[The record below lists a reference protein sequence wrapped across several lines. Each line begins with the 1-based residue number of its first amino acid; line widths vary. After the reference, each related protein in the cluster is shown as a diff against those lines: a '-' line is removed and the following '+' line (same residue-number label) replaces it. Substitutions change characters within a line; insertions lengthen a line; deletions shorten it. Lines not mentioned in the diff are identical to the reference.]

1 MKRILLITGLIFLA
15 NCAAVSQNVVE
26 PVEQT
31 KEIEFLKSQLKIDQ
45 AVNHALTDSINLLN
59 RKVAAN
65 ADRISL
71 LRTDLSSM
79 KKTLDENNQELKQ
92 AIDSANENMGMI
104 QETTQAGFRK
114 HALFLGGFVFLTLLG
129 SLLLYYFL
137 HARIKR
143 GSSAINEIKN
153 VQKKIQEESLKL
165 DNKLLSIIEKETV
178 DSGTDLDHS
187 LVMKV
192 ADEVVRIEMNLSRM
206 DKNIKGYKQLAKAV
220 ERIKNNFIAQG
231 YEIVDMLG
239 TTYNEGMRINAD
251 FVINESLAEGSRI
264 ITSITKPQINYQGQ
278 MIQKAIV
285 TVSQNI

>member
-1 MKRILLITGLIFLA
+1 MKKILLITGLIFLA
-15 NCAAVSQNVVE
+15 NCVAVSQNAVE

-31 KEIEFLKSQLKIDQ
+31 KEIEFLKSQLKKEQ
-45 AVNHALTDSINLLN
+45 AVNHALTDSVNLLN

-65 ADRISL
+65 TDSISL

-79 KKTLDENNQELKQ
+79 KKSLDENNLELKQ
-92 AIDSANENMGMI
+92 AIGSANEHMGVM

-129 SLLLYYFL
+129 SLLLYRFL
-137 HARIKR
+137 RARIKR
-143 GSSAINEIKN
+143 DSTTIDEIKN

-178 DSGTDLDHS
+178 DSGADLDHS

-220 ERIKNNFIAQG
+220 ERIKNNFTAQG
-231 YEIVDMLG
+231 YEIVDILG
-239 TTYNEGMRINAD
+239 ATYNEGMRINAD
-251 FVINESLAEGSRI
+251 FVIDESLTEGSRI